1 MVDNKPVKKSGA
13 LENLNIAIAHL
24 TLAATHFG
32 QKDQAEHEKAAD
44 VLLDSAI
51 NLRKQVTK

>member
-1 MVDNKPVKKSGA
+1 MDNKPVCNPRA

-24 TLAATHFG
+24 ALASGHFG
-32 QKDQAEHEKAAD
+32 VKDQTEQETAAD
-44 VLLDSAI
+44 ILLDSAC

>member
-1 MVDNKPVKKSGA
+1 VDNKPVRNPGA
-13 LENLNIAIAHL
+13 LEDLNIAIAHL

-32 QKDQAEHEKAAD
+32 QKDQTEQETAAD
-44 VLLDSAI
+44 ILLDSAC